1 MRPPRPQLRGRSD
14 EFRVAIVGLGYVG
27 LSTAACPAAKFHVT
41 GVDLD
46 KDKVRLIEQGIA
58 PFREERLPPLLRK
71 HVSSGMLGCTTS
83 FDVVSDAD
91 LIFIAVGTPSAKSGE
106 IDLSQVRSAAQSIG
120 QAIAK
125 SPKFPVVIVKS
136 TVIPG
141 TSKSLIPIIEQYAG
155 KTCGEGFG
163 V

>member
-14 EFRVAIVGLGYVG
+14 ELRVAIVGLGHVG
-27 LSTAACPAAKFHVT
+27 LSTAACLAAKFHVT

-58 PFREERLPPLLRK
+58 PFREEKLSPLLRK

-91 LIFIAVGTPSAKSGE
+91 FIFIAVGTPSAKSGE

-120 QAIAK
+120 L
-125 SPKFPVVIVKS
+125 VKS